1 MKQRNLTRITV
12 FLCMLLL
19 ISATA
24 AGAYA
29 ETYYF
34 ECRDGGISI
43 YKESGW
49 DSWQIAEVDK
59 TESSGKPFE
68 HIMTAAENGISDPL
82 MFDIYFSA
90 DAMTDG
96 DYVYFYS
103 DENDALDYYDK
114 YGKNALVQL
123 YTEQIASAD
132 PGAQITYGTPVFTEY
147 QWNSFLKTDIVMTAD
162 LDGDGQQE
170 SRTDTVFL
178 TASMTSNANF
188 VINEVL
194 VFHNGYGL
202 QLTQDQQDTAA
213 EIVDE
218 FSEYGYGDDMTGD
231 HSDDAVYYADGIS
244 DGAIGAMAIFTVA
257 IVLIIAAAVVAV
269 ILRRRK
275 MNGGSAGT
283 QFRMPGSSG
292 TSGMHAAQSSAKRRD
307 RKLRDL
313 HDAHRDH
320 IDRSGRA
327 AGAARERRARQ
338 SSSAGAV
345 MQQAVSSDEQR
356 YLDSLKT
363 LYKSGLLTRAE
374 MNEMIERHQVQNMRR
389 RGGRHDDIRD
399 NIQ

>member
-1 MKQRNLTRITV
+1 
-12 FLCMLLL
+12 MLLL
-19 ISATA
+19 IFATA
-24 AGAYA
+24 SGAYA

-34 ECRDGGISI
+34 ECRDGRISI
-43 YKESGW
+43 YRESGW

-59 TESSGKPFE
+59 AESSANPFE
-68 HIMTAAENGISDPL
+68 HIMTAAESGSIDPL

-90 DAMTDG
+90 AAALDG
-96 DYVYFYS
+96 DYVYFYG

-178 TASMTSNANF
+178 TTSMTSDDNF
-188 VINEVL
+188 VINQAL
-194 VFHNGYGL
+194 VFHNGYGV

-213 EIVDE
+213 DIVDE

-231 HSDDAVYYADGIS
+231 NSGDAVYYADGIS
-244 DGAIGAMAIFTVA
+244 DGAIGAMVIFTVA
-257 IVLIIAAAVVAV
+257 IVLIIAVAVVAV

-275 MNGGSAGT
+275 VSGGSAGT
-283 QFRMPGSSG
+283 QFRMPGSSD

-327 AGAARERRARQ
+327 AGAAGERRARQ

-389 RGGRHDDIRD
+389 RGGRP
-399 NIQ
+399 

>member
-1 MKQRNLTRITV
+1 
-12 FLCMLLL
+12 MLLL
-19 ISATA
+19 IFATA
-24 AGAYA
+24 SGAYA

>member
-19 ISATA
+19 IFATA
-24 AGAYA
+24 SGAYA

-34 ECRDGGISI
+34 ECRDGRISI
-43 YKESGW
+43 YRESGW

-59 TESSGKPFE
+59 AESSGNPFE
-68 HIMTAAENGISDPL
+68 HIMTAAESGSIDPL
-82 MFDIYFSA
+82 MFDIYFS
-90 DAMTDG
+90 DAAALDG
-96 DYVYFYS
+96 DYVYFYG

-123 YTEQIASAD
+123 YAEQIASAD
-132 PGAQITYGTPVFTEY
+132 PDAQITYGTPVFTEY
-147 QWNSFLKTDIVMTAD
+147 QWNSFLKTDVVMTAD
-162 LDGDGQQE
+162 LDGDGHQE

-178 TASMTSNANF
+178 TASMTSDDNF
-188 VINEVL
+188 VINQAL

-231 HSDDAVYYADGIS
+231 NSGDAVYYADGIS
-244 DGAIGAMAIFTVA
+244 DGAIGAMVIFTVA
-257 IVLIIAAAVVAV
+257 IVLIIATAVVAV

-275 MNGGSAGT
+275 MNGRAAGT

-292 TSGMHAAQSSAKRRD
+292 TSGMHAAQSSAK
-307 RKLRDL
+307 L

-327 AGAARERRARQ
+327 AGAAGERRARQ

-389 RGGRHDDIRD
+389 RGGRP
-399 NIQ
+399 

>member
-1 MKQRNLTRITV
+1 MCSFTRNR
-12 FLCMLLL
+12 
-19 ISATA
+19 SH
-24 AGAYA
+24 
-29 ETYYF
+29 
-34 ECRDGGISI
+34 R
-43 YKESGW
+43 
-49 DSWQIAEVDK
+49 
-59 TESSGKPFE
+59 
-68 HIMTAAENGISDPL
+68 
-82 MFDIYFSA
+82 
-90 DAMTDG
+90 
-96 DYVYFYS
+96 
-103 DENDALDYYDK
+103 
-114 YGKNALVQL
+114 
-123 YTEQIASAD
+123 AD
-132 PGAQITYGTPVFTEY
+132 PDAQITYGTPVFTEY
-147 QWNSFLKTDIVMTAD
+147 QWNSFLKTDVVMTAD
-162 LDGDGQQE
+162 LDGDGHQE
-170 SRTDTVFL
+170 SRADTVFL
-178 TASMTSNANF
+178 TASMTSDANF

-231 HSDDAVYYADGIS
+231 NSGDAVYYADGIS

-275 MNGGSAGT
+275 V
-283 QFRMPGSSG
+283 
-292 TSGMHAAQSSAKRRD
+292 
-307 RKLRDL
+307 
-313 HDAHRDH
+313 
-320 IDRSGRA
+320 SGRA

-389 RGGRHDDIRD
+389 RGGRP
-399 NIQ
+399 

>member
-1 MKQRNLTRITV
+1 MMKQRNLTRITV

-19 ISATA
+19 IFATA
-24 AGAYA
+24 SGAYA

-90 DAMTDG
+90 DAVTDG

-103 DENDALDYYDK
+103 DENDARDYYDK

-178 TASMTSNANF
+178 TASMTSNTNF

-327 AGAARERRARQ
+327 AGAAGERRARQ

-389 RGGRHDDIRD
+389 RGGRP
-399 NIQ
+399 

>member
-1 MKQRNLTRITV
+1 MKHKNLTRITV

-19 ISATA
+19 IFATA
-24 AGAYA
+24 SGAYA

-90 DAMTDG
+90 DAVTDG
-96 DYVYFYS
+96 DYIYFYS
-103 DENDALDYYDK
+103 DENDARDYYDK

-257 IVLIIAAAVVAV
+257 IVLIIAAVVVAV

-389 RGGRHDDIRD
+389 RGGRP
-399 NIQ
+399 

>member
-19 ISATA
+19 IFATA
-24 AGAYA
+24 SGAYA

-34 ECRDGGISI
+34 ECRDGRISI
-43 YKESGW
+43 YRESGW

-59 TESSGKPFE
+59 AESSGNPFE
-68 HIMTAAENGISDPL
+68 HIMTAAESGSIDPL
-82 MFDIYFSA
+82 MFDIYFS
-90 DAMTDG
+90 DAAALDG
-96 DYVYFYS
+96 DYVYFYG

-123 YTEQIASAD
+123 YAEQIASAD
-132 PGAQITYGTPVFTEY
+132 PDAQITYGTPVFTEY
-147 QWNSFLKTDIVMTAD
+147 KWNSFLKTDVVMTAD
-162 LDGDGQQE
+162 LDGDGHQE
-170 SRTDTVFL
+170 SRADTVFL
-178 TASMTSNANF
+178 TASMTSDANF

-231 HSDDAVYYADGIS
+231 NSGDAVYYADGIS
-244 DGAIGAMAIFTVA
+244 DGAIGAMVIFTVA

-292 TSGMHAAQSSAKRRD
+292 TSGMHTAQSSAKRRN

-356 YLDSLKT
+356 YLDRLKT

-389 RGGRHDDIRD
+389 RGGRP
-399 NIQ
+399 

>member
-19 ISATA
+19 IFATA
-24 AGAYA
+24 SGAYA

-34 ECRDGGISI
+34 ECRDGRISI
-43 YKESGW
+43 YRESGW

-59 TESSGKPFE
+59 AESSGNPFE
-68 HIMTAAENGISDPL
+68 HIMTAAESGSIDPL
-82 MFDIYFSA
+82 MFDIYFS
-90 DAMTDG
+90 DAAALDG
-96 DYVYFYS
+96 DYVYFYG

-114 YGKNALVQL
+114 YGINALVQL
-123 YTEQIASAD
+123 YAEQIASAD
-132 PGAQITYGTPVFTEY
+132 PDAQITYGTPVFTEY
-147 QWNSFLKTDIVMTAD
+147 QWNSFLKTDVVMTAD
-162 LDGDGQQE
+162 LDGDGHQE
-170 SRTDTVFL
+170 SRADTVFL
-178 TASMTSNANF
+178 TASMTSDANF

-231 HSDDAVYYADGIS
+231 NSGDAVYYADGIS
-244 DGAIGAMAIFTVA
+244 DGAIGAMVIFTVA

-292 TSGMHAAQSSAKRRD
+292 TSGMHTAQSSAKRRN

-389 RGGRHDDIRD
+389 RGGRP
-399 NIQ
+399 

>member
-19 ISATA
+19 IFATA
-24 AGAYA
+24 SGAYA

-90 DAMTDG
+90 DAVTDG

-103 DENDALDYYDK
+103 DENDARDYYDK
-114 YGKNALVQL
+114 HGKNALVQL

-244 DGAIGAMAIFTVA
+244 DGGIGAMAIFTVA

-389 RGGRHDDIRD
+389 RGGRP
-399 NIQ
+399 